1 MKVIQYIGGNK
12 MTTILKARVFNGV
25 LEPLEPIDLPSEGK
39 RVKVTIEDE
48 PEADHPKDTSNQPSK
63 WAHLAE
69 EVHND
74 TTFAS
79 LSEHILKSVKEFR
92 SGS

>member
-1 MKVIQYIGGNK
+1 
-12 MTTILKARVFNGV
+12 MTTIFRARVFNGV

-48 PEADHPKDTSNQPSK
+48 VEVSHPKDTAEQPSR
-63 WAHLAE
+63 WARLAE

-74 TTFAS
+74 STFAG

-92 SGS
+92 EDFAFKHDG